1 MNMQIKR
8 LFLLLPVMALFL
20 TAHAA
25 PLPRQTGWQVIID
38 TDGAIDDM
46 RALTLLFS
54 RPEVRVEG
62 ILLSDGSLT
71 PADALPRIRA
81 LLHRFGRDS
90 VPVACGPVI
99 AGLHPAWREFNKGIS
114 WEGAPEGSCTQ
125 TARDLFRQLLS
136 NPENRTTLLCLG
148 ALTNIAPVVQD
159 TSLRKHME
167 RIIWYNPYAQP
178 MGGFNYEAD
187 PQSAETVLASPVKI
201 ALVSNT
207 GQDGLVFD
215 TAMVRICRGAVSIQ
229 AHILANLHSQPSVNE
244 RLQSGHFR
252 LADELAAL
260 YLLNPELFDMNTGK
274 PVRHRYDREVD
285 VTGIREAMADLIS
298 DTWAHEGNVVFSRFP
313 SDRQQFAYDVRQVMD
328 SAIHRYGPEE
338 WKANVMTDEFH
349 GHLGVFSIVGAKMG
363 IRAREY
369 FGVGPDEMTVVTYAG
384 LKPPYSC
391 LTDGIQVSTGATLGM
406 GTITVATGVQ
416 SAPSADF
423 THKGKTIRITLKPEY
438 LEQVNADINEGIIKF
453 GMADDGYWKLVRR
466 NAIRYW
472 LEWDRNRIF
481 TLEMVNP

>member
-1 MNMQIKR
+1 MNMQLKR
-8 LFLLLPVMALFL
+8 LFLLLPVMALVFM
-20 TAHAA
+20 AQAA
-25 PLPRQTGWQVIID
+25 PLPRQSGWSVIID

-46 RALTLLFS
+46 RALILLLS

-71 PADALPRIRA
+71 PADAFPRIRA

-90 VPVACGPVI
+90 VPVACGPVRS
-99 AGLHPAWREFNKGIS
+99 GLHPAWREFNKGIS
-114 WEGAPEGSCTQ
+114 WEGTPDETCTQ
-125 TARDLFRQLLS
+125 SVRDLFRQLIDK
-136 NPENRTTLLCLG
+136 PGNRTTLLCLG
-148 ALTNIAPVVQD
+148 ALTNVAPVVLD
-159 TSLRKHME
+159 TSLRKHIE
-167 RIIWYNPYAQP
+167 RVIWYNPLTQP

-187 PQSAETVLASPVKI
+187 PQSAESVLASPVKI

-207 GQDGLVFD
+207 GQDRLVFD
-215 TAMVRICRGAVSIQ
+215 TAMVRICRGARSIQ
-229 AHILANLHSQPSVNE
+229 AQILTDLHSQPAVKE

-252 LADELAAL
+252 LADEMAAL

-274 PVRHRYDREVD
+274 NIRHRYDREVD
-285 VTGIREAMADLIS
+285 VTGIREAMAELITG
-298 DTWAHEGNVVFSRFP
+298 DWAHEGNVVFSRFP
-313 SDRQQFAYDVRQVMD
+313 EDRQHFAYDVRQVMD

-363 IRAREY
+363 IRARAY
-369 FGVGPDEMTVVTYAG
+369 FGVGPDEMTVVSYAG

-406 GTITVATGVQ
+406 GTISVATGAP
-416 SAPSADF
+416 SAPSATF
-423 THKGKTIRITLKPEY
+423 TCKGKTIRITLKPEY
-438 LEQVNADINEGIIKF
+438 LDLVNADINEGIVKF

-466 NAIRYW
+466 NAIKYW